1 VTAGSI
7 GDGQCWQE
15 RWRNPALTILLI
27 LLSLQVFV
35 GEPLSRAHSPAAC
48 VFALAWLLLMIS
60 VVLLAARHRLT
71 IAVLLTASILA
82 LIANILQVHD
92 ASTLSSA
99 VRSIV

>member
-1 VTAGSI
+1 MLI
-7 GDGQCWQE
+7 
-15 RWRNPALTILLI
+15 ILLI

-60 VVLLAARHRLT
+60 ALLLAARHRLA

-82 LIANILQVHD
+82 LIADILRVHD
-92 ASTLSSA
+92 AFTLGSA
-99 VRSIV
+99 VRSVV